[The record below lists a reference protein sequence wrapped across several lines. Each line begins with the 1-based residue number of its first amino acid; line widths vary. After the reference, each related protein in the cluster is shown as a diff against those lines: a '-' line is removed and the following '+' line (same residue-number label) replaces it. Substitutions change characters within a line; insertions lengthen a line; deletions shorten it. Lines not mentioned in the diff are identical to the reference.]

1 MKKNLLLFTILF
13 TCGSSIFAQVPSYVP
28 TNGLVGWWP
37 FNGNAND
44 ESGNGNNGT
53 VNGATLT
60 TDRFGNANKAY
71 SFNGN
76 GSISSTNSLT
86 AIENIEQLTI
96 SVWFEK
102 NIWSLGGEQGRLISY
117 EEFGTWSPG
126 YYPAHGTAIQLQ
138 NANSFSQGKTLQLDL
153 RNGVNSSAAGFRVD
167 TLTIWHNVIMVFDNS
182 GIDQNSQLKMYI
194 DGVLFSIEHLTTT
207 YPNTTHSVNSQLV
220 FGHFNNIDPIFGF
233 GGLLDDIG
241 IWNRALTEC
250 EILDLYN
257 TQLGTSSTVNET
269 ACENYTWNGTTYSQ
283 SGQYNYQTLNA
294 NGCDS
299 TATLNLTI
307 NQPSSSTQTETALDS
322 YTWPVNGQT
331 YTQSGTY
338 TAVIPNAA
346 GCDSTITLDL
356 TLSFTGIDEQVNSKI
371 IISPNPA
378 IDYFMVIAP
387 EELIGESYS
396 IIDLN
401 GKTLKKGTLM
411 QKEQKIEIGNLS
423 EGMYMFKINN
433 ETEQTFRIIK
443 N

>member
-1 MKKNLLLFTILF
+1 MKKNLLLITILF
-13 TCGSSIFAQVPSYVP
+13 ACGTSIFAQVPSYVP

-44 ESGNGNNGT
+44 ESGNGNNGV
-53 VNGATLT
+53 VNGAALV
-60 TDRFGNANKAY
+60 TDRFGSANSSY

-76 GSISSTNSLT
+76 NWIEIPSSQVLNIQEGTINAWFKTVSTSEMQLIKMVNFSTWQNEKFGLKINMEMPFFSLKYNSNCQAGIGWNTITSNNSIADGTWHMYTGTVNGSEFKVFIDGIELSSSATANQTIDNCLNNIQIGRNISSDTD
-86 AIENIEQLTI
+86 
-96 SVWFEK
+96 FFF
-102 NIWSLGGEQGRLISY
+102 GE
-117 EEFGTWSPG
+117 
-126 YYPAHGTAIQLQ
+126 
-138 NANSFSQGKTLQLDL
+138 
-153 RNGVNSSAAGFRVD
+153 V
-167 TLTIWHNVIMVFDNS
+167 
-182 GIDQNSQLKMYI
+182 
-194 DGVLFSIEHLTTT
+194 
-207 YPNTTHSVNSQLV
+207 
-220 FGHFNNIDPIFGF
+220 
-233 GGLLDDIG
+233 DDIG

-283 SGQYNYQTLNA
+283 SGQYSYQTTNV

-299 TATLNLTI
+299 TVTLNLTI
-307 NQPSSSTQTETALDS
+307 NQPSSSTQNQISLDS
-322 YTWPVNGQT
+322 YTWTVNNQT

-346 GCDSTITLDL
+346 GCDSTITLNL
-356 TLSFTGIDEQVNSKI
+356 TLSFTGIDEQENSKI